1 MLDIEATR
9 AEGGQLLARRAVSSG
24 EGIGAYY
31 RDEPVPE
38 GNLVRTVVSLGLAAL
53 LHLSG
58 GGVAAAVPTDTV
70 PTAARVET
78 RGKLEALLA
87 ANAKA
92 LGFHRWYRSADD
104 PFEILAFYDR
114 DLRYASRLEIVIHIT
129 PQNTIGFRVFPHWNG
144 PGERDYIDL
153 DDVRD
158 APGLMQEALKLSG
171 QNFLFWGM
179 DGSHDL
185 FAGFTIT
192 LESGFPDAA
201 VRIVLASV
209 PLVDDSVGDLLRYAE

>member
-1 MLDIEATR
+1 VRSAFSFGLCAMLT
-9 AEGGQLLARRAVSSG
+9 LS
-24 EGIGAYY
+24 
-31 RDEPVPE
+31 
-38 GNLVRTVVSLGLAAL
+38 AA
-53 LHLSG
+53 
-58 GGVAAAVPTDTV
+58 GVAAARVPADTV
-70 PTAARVET
+70 PTATRLET
-78 RGKLEALLA
+78 RGKLEALLTTY
-87 ANAKA
+87 AKA
-92 LGFHRWYRSADD
+92 IGFHRWYRSADD
-104 PFEILAFYDR
+104 PFEILAFYDH

-144 PGERDYIDL
+144 TDGDDYIDL

-158 APGLMQEALKLSG
+158 PQGVMREALRLSS
-171 QNFLFWGM
+171 QNFMFWGM

-201 VRIVLASV
+201 VRIVLESV